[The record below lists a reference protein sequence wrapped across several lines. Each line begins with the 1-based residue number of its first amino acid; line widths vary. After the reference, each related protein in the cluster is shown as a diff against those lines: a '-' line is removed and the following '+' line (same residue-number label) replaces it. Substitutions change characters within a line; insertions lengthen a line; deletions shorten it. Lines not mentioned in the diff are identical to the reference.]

1 MTDLVND
8 LESRVKDNEA
18 RLTQIRLDAL
28 AADMKQVKSSR
39 KILPRI
45 KDIAAIL
52 TPLILA
58 AISLYVT
65 HAITGAMER
74 ERLQLDHLTAM
85 RDLMVKLGSTDTG
98 PAEAEATAVSLAAFG
113 PTAIVPLIHE
123 LQAEGSVRPLAAE
136 EGLRTV
142 AFRYPESTCELL
154 IKVMENRSGLFYWQA
169 HRSAIMLLG
178 DIGCT
183 DAAPLL
189 GGLKRVLETPDALER
204 YARMV
209 REERPPNHKALNKI
223 RAEIDRT
230 SKKLKP

>member
-1 MTDLVND
+1 MTDLVNN
-8 LESRVKDNEA
+8 LESRLSDNEA
-18 RLTQIRLDAL
+18 RLIQIRLDAL
-28 AADMKQVKSSR
+28 AADIKQFKSSR

-58 AISLYVT
+58 AVSFYVT
-65 HAITGAMER
+65 HAITGAMEQ

-85 RDLMVKLGSTDTG
+85 QDLMVKLGSPETG

-123 LQAEGSVRPLAAE
+123 LQADGSVRPLAAE

-142 AFRYPESTCELL
+142 AFRYPESTCDLL
-154 IKVMENRSGLFYWQA
+154 IKVLENRSGLFYWQT

-183 DAAPLL
+183 EAPPLL
-189 GGLKRVLETPDALER
+189 EKLKTILASPDALEK
-204 YARMV
+204 YTQMV
-209 REERPPNHKALNKI
+209 REDRPPNHKALNKI

-230 SKKLKP
+230 SQKLNP